1 LADTSRPTTKTQ
13 QGGQSPRR
21 AENQTFFVIFLPEI
35 ANARDDNVYA
45 PLCLVEVFTRETIVH
60 LPASVFLEA
69 LRLRSGQ
76 SFAGAGTDAVFPIQL
91 RRHE

>member
-1 LADTSRPTTKTQ
+1 MTEKREGKKP
-13 QGGQSPRR
+13 SPG
-21 AENQTFFVIFLPEI
+21 AKNCWIFVIFLPEI